1 MLHIYNRI
9 NFNNLSDNKFYQVD
23 YKQAYIKKS
32 NNNVYIYSYDTCILQ
47 YDLTNKILYDNQNK
61 YSQTTSKQ
69 KNQILRMIT
78 NNTSDFIIKKVIPL
92 HKKYGYYTDLTLAK
106 LN

>member
-1 MLHIYNRI
+1 MLHIYNNI
-9 NFNNLSDNKFYQVD
+9 NFNNLKNDQLYQID
-23 YKQAYIKKS
+23 YKQAYIKKP
-32 NNNVYIYSYDTCILQ
+32 NNNVYKYSYDTCILQ
-47 YDLTNKILYDNQNK
+47 YDNQNKILYDNQNK

-78 NNTSDFIIKKVIPL
+78 NNTSDYTIIKIIPL
-92 HKKYGYYTDLTLAK
+92 HKKYGYSYDLTLAK